1 MRNQEL
7 IDDVIELYRNYYRDE
22 IAELA
27 QKYPREQ
34 RSLYV
39 DFDDIYRFDPDLAD
53 DVQNHPDEMLKHFE
67 EGLRLFDLPVDIDLS
82 KAHVRIHNLPET
94 YDVGEVVRA
103 DNVNDLLDI
112 RGQVKKT
119 SEVNLR
125 PVESVWECQRCGTQT
140 EIVQSGNQLQEPH
153 ECSGC
158 ERQGPFIFKDDESTV
173 VDHQYARLQQPPE
186 KTRGGTGDTIDVHLE
201 DDLIEEFTAGDR
213 ITLTGVLEVEQPDN
227 DGSPD
232 LETTVNT
239 RAVVREESDYED
251 INVEEHL
258 DEIEAIAAGER
269 GDPYELLV
277 DSVNP
282 KHQGD
287 EDVKLGLALQM
298 FGAWP
303 REYPDGGRD
312 RGEWHTLLLGDPGC
326 GKSTFLRWVDE
337 TAPRSTYASGKGAS
351 AAGMT
356 AAVVPD
362 GFGDTEWSL
371 EAGALV
377 LADGGVACV
386 DEIDKVDEKAVSSM
400 HDALESQK
408 VRVHKAGIDA
418 TMNARSALLAA
429 GNPRHGRFDPY
440 PAKSEQ
446 IDLGP
451 TLLSRFDLMFMVSD
465 SPDADQDREV
475 VSHMSESRRA
485 VARENCGEELT
496 EEEREAVEPAISKN
510 VLRAY
515 IAHAKNTCRPYLD
528 DDEVEEKLIEYF
540 VNFRKA
546 NQNDNEDNPV
556 PITYRKFEAIQRIAE
571 SSARVRLSEQV
582 EMQDVERAIR
592 LVESS
597 MRQVGY
603 DPEKGQFDADII
615 ETGQSKSQRDRVRN
629 VLNLIEELD
638 GPTREELIEEAE
650 EIGIDTEKVDHEID
664 RLKNKGQVVTVGGG
678 TLRKV

>member
-1 MRNQEL
+1 MRNNEL
-7 IDDVIELYRNYYRDE
+7 TDDVIGFFRDYYRED
-22 IAELA
+22 IAKLA

-39 DFDDIYRFDPDLAD
+39 DYDDIFRFSPDLAD
-53 DVQNHPDEMLKHFE
+53 DVENQPREMQNYFE
-67 EGLRLFDLPVDIDLS
+67 EALRLYDLPIDVDLS
-82 KAHVRIHNLPET
+82 GAHVRIYNLPNT
-94 YDVGEVVRA
+94 YGVGEVVRK
-103 DNVNDLLDI
+103 DHIGDLLDV

-119 SEVNLR
+119 SAVKPR
-125 PVESVWECQRCGTQT
+125 VVEAVFECQRCGTLT
-140 EIVQSGNQLQEPH
+140 DIPQSGEKLQEPH
-153 ECSGC
+153 ECQGC
-158 ERQGPFIFKDDESTV
+158 ERQGPFMMKSSDSTWI
-173 VDHQYARLQQPPE
+173 DHQHARIQQPPD
-186 KTRGGTGDTIDVHLE
+186 KTRGGSGDTIDVHLK
-201 DDLIEEFTAGDR
+201 DDLIEEFDAGDR
-213 ITLTGVLEVEQPDN
+213 ITLTGVLDVEEPEN
-227 DGSPD
+227 DQTRNFD
-232 LETTVNT
+232 TTVDG

-258 DEIEAIAAGER
+258 EEIEAIAAGEK

-287 EDVKLGLALQM
+287 EDVKLALALQM

-303 REYPDGGRD
+303 REHPDGSRD
-312 RGEWHTLLLGDPGC
+312 RGEWHMLLLGDPGC

-362 GFGDTEWSL
+362 DFGDTEWSL

-386 DEIDKVDEKAVSSM
+386 DEVDKVDEKAVSSM
-400 HDALESQK
+400 HDALESQE
-408 VRVHKAGIDA
+408 VHINKAGIN
-418 TMNARSALLAA
+418 TTLNARSALLAA
-429 GNPRHGRFDPY
+429 GNPKHGRFDPY
-440 PAKSEQ
+440 QPKSEQ

-465 SPDADQDREV
+465 SPDEEKDREV
-475 VSHMSESRRA
+475 VRHMSRSRRA
-485 VARENCGEELT
+485 VARENRGEELT
-496 EEEREAVEPAISKN
+496 EEEREAVEPAISKD

-515 IAHAKNTCRPYLD
+515 IAHAKDTCRPYLQD
-528 DDEVEEKLIEYF
+528 EEVEQKLIDYF
-540 VNFRKA
+540 VNFRQV
-546 NQNDNEDNPV
+546 NQNENEDNPV
-556 PITYRKFEAIQRIAE
+556 PITYRKFEAIRRIAE
-571 SSARVRLSEQV
+571 SSARVRLSEEI
-582 EMQDVERAIR
+582 EMEDVERAIR

-615 ETGQSKSQRDRVRN
+615 ETGQSQSQRERVKN
-629 VLNLIEELD
+629 VLSLIEELD
-638 GPTREELIEEAE
+638 GPSREELIEEAE
-650 EIGIDTEKVDHEID
+650 EIGIDAEKANHEID
-664 RLKNKGQVVTVGGG
+664 RLKEKGKVVKVGGG
-678 TLRKV
+678 SLRKV